1 MAFKVNAINPA
12 GINPVVNNNFNLI
25 MRYLGSSGVILLL
38 IIISFIIAN
47 DRLNYNNCMER
58 VKLEYISKKGAA
70 HIAVQCKA
78 FVLDK
83 IMAN

>member
-1 MAFKVNAINPA
+1 
-12 GINPVVNNNFNLI
+12 
-25 MRYLGSSGVILLL
+25 MRYLVPAGVVLL
-38 IIISFIIAN
+38 IIISFIFVS

-58 VKLEYISKKGAA
+58 VKLDYISKKGAA
-70 HIAVQCKA
+70 HIAAQCTI